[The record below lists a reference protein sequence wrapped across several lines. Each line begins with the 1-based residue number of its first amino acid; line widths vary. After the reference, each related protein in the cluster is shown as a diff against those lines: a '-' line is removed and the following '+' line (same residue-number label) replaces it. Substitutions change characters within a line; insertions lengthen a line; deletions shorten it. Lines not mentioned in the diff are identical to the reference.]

1 MRGDKNMRLG
11 CAVSTYPTKFGPI
24 VFKDGE
30 LEKNFE
36 IMRKY
41 GFSGVDLF
49 VNNTSPEVMRQYKK
63 TMEDYDIKMA
73 TYLAIFLAEN
83 GVKLSEKDPAK
94 RVKNIELVKAQL
106 DNARFFDA
114 RGLAMGFIRG
124 GYEEGKEEKSDAMK
138 RIAEALT
145 ELGEYAHSIGTK
157 ILLEPIN
164 RYEINTINTAVEG
177 ADFINDNKLKGI
189 GLLIDAFHMNI
200 EDKNIGDS
208 IRYCGEHAVNM
219 HMADSNRYALG
230 EGHLDMKEVLVALN
244 EIKFNGFLTLEAF
257 VKDAEKDLCQTRQA
271 LRLLES
277 ELGFKFEE

>member
-1 MRGDKNMRLG
+1 MRLG
-11 CAVSTYPTKFGPI
+11 CTVSTYPTKFGPI
-24 VFKDGE
+24 VFKDGDI
-30 LEKNFE
+30 KSNFE

-49 VNNTSPEVMRQYKK
+49 VNSTSPEVMREYKSI
-63 TMEDYDIKMA
+63 MAEYDIRMA

-83 GVKLSEKDPAK
+83 GVKLSESDPAK

-106 DNARFFDA
+106 NNARFFEA

-124 GYEEGKEEKSDAMK
+124 GYEEGKEEKSDALK
-138 RIAEALT
+138 RIAEALK
-145 ELGEYAHSIGTK
+145 ELGEYADSIGTK

-164 RYEINTINTAVEG
+164 RYEINTINSAIEG
-177 ADFINDNKLKGI
+177 ADFINSNGLNGI

-208 IRYCGEHAVNM
+208 IRYCGKHAVNM
-219 HMADSNRYALG
+219 HMADSNRHALG
-230 EGHLDMKEVLVALN
+230 EGHLNMKEVLVALN
-244 EIKFNGFLTLEAF
+244 DIKFDGFLTLEAF
-257 VKDAEKDLCQTRQA
+257 VNNAEKDIAQTREV
-271 LRLLES
+271 LTKLEN